1 MDWFISCNMRSL
13 ISPIEC
19 RLAVF
24 RSSPYIQ
31 GMRRRLLALFWIFCA
46 LTLPAGVALESVCRI
61 AMPEDHQM
69 AMTDDRAGH
78 ERHGAPGPACCHA
91 FAAQFVGMPSRDD
104 PGSPVPAVTPALYW
118 TSNHL
123 PHGLVII
130 PALGPPR
137 ASA

>member
-1 MDWFISCNMRSL
+1 
-13 ISPIEC
+13 
-19 RLAVF
+19 
-24 RSSPYIQ
+24 
-31 GMRRRLLALFWIFCA
+31 MRRRLLALLWIFCA
-46 LTLPAGVALESVCRI
+46 LTLPASVALESVCRI
-61 AMPEDHQM
+61 AMPDHHQM
-69 AMTDDRAGH
+69 AMTDDHAGHHGDPDSH

-104 PGSPVPAVTPALYW
+104 PGSPVPAVTPAAYW

-137 ASA
+137 ALV